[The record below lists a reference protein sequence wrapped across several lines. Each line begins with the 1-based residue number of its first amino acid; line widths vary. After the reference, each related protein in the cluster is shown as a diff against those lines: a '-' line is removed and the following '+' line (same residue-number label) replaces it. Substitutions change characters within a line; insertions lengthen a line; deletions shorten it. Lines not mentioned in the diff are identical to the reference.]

1 MVLGVL
7 MAGFGFNITQILN
20 DWAASGVFAYVL
32 PFLLIFAVVY
42 GILSKTQIIA
52 DASNKGV
59 NVVIAIAIGALSLVG
74 DFVPRFFQ
82 TMIPYLGIGLSI
94 LLALIILGGLF
105 IQDTAFKGKTQWVI
119 WIVGLLIFVVVV
131 YNALGDYT
139 WGGGFFWQQY
149 GSSLIVLL
157 IIIGLVAWVTHGA
170 GAGSPGKP

>member
-1 MVLGVL
+1 MVLGIA
-7 MAGFGFNITQILN
+7 MASYGFNITQILN

-42 GILSKTQIIA
+42 GILSKSHIIA
-52 DASNKGV
+52 DDANKGV
-59 NVVIAIAIGALSLVG
+59 NVVIALAVGGLSLVG

-105 IQDTAFKGKTQWVI
+105 IGDTAFAGKTKWVI

-139 WGGGFFWQQY
+139 FGGAYFWNMY
-149 GSSLIVLL
+149 GSSLIVLG
-157 IIIGLVAWVTHGA
+157 IIIGLVAWVTK
-170 GAGSPGKP
+170 S